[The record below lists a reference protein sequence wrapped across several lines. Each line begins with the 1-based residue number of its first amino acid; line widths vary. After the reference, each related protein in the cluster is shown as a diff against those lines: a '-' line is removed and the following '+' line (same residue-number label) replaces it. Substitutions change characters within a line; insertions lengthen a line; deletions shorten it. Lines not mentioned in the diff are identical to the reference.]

1 MNKVCENCP
10 HKERLFCKN
19 SRILEEDITE
29 IFKTYYLKEY
39 TLKNSIKTKKGVDEL
54 YTSLLEEKRK
64 GQYLAL
70 SFSNHCCSFCTEC
83 TMEHHMKEGF
93 NLCSNRKLVKCVG
106 ILGIKPTQDEN
117 KAWIL
122 LKKEII

>member
-1 MNKVCENCP
+1 MNKVCETCTY
-10 HKERLFCKN
+10 KERLFCKN

-54 YTSLLEEKRK
+54 YTSLLIEKRK

-70 SFSNHCCSFCTEC
+70 SFSNFCCSFCDVC

-106 ILGIKPTQDEN
+106 ILGITPDTKKEN
-117 KAWIL
+117 IAYIL
-122 LKKEII
+122 LKK